1 MNVGQAIK
9 MCRSRRGMS
18 QAELARRAECSVSYL
33 SLLENN
39 QRDPSLSTV
48 GKLAMAL
55 NVPMGILFFLAAEK
69 NDLVG
74 IDREL
79 SGQLART
86 ALDLLSESPNAQP
99 SLL

>member
-1 MNVGQAIK
+1 
-9 MCRSRRGMS
+9 
-18 QAELARRAECSVSYL
+18 
-33 SLLENN
+33 
-39 QRDPSLSTV
+39 
-48 GKLAMAL
+48 MAL

-74 IDREL
+74 IDKEL

-86 ALDLLSESPNAQP
+86 ALDLLSESPDAQP